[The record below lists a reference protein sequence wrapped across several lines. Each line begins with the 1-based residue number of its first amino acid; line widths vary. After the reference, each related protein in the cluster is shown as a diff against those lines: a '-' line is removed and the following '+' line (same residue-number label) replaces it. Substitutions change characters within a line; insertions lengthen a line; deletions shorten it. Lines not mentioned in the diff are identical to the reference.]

1 MLVVPVLVT
10 VIVKVLLV
18 PAVTLPKSRV
28 PVLNDN
34 VPPDGWVMAA
44 LLELKP

>member
-1 MLVVPVLVT
+1 M
-10 VIVKVLLV
+10 VKVLLV
-18 PAVTLPKSRV
+18 PAVTLPKSKV

-44 LLELKP
+44 LLELNP